1 MKSTCYTWS
10 LCCKRSGWHGIAAA
24 AAYGSGRFCAATAA
38 TSAMIKA
45 WTSLVVNTF
54 VSTDVGGEDKSQV
67 KTPTRKPEQEQLAHM
82 GTRHRAAAARWRAAA
97 VTAYWTLHCTCVA
110 LLTAAHSSA
119 VVAHHTTSM
128 PYPRKLEFFII
139 NFQRFQY
146 CD

>member
-10 LCCKRSGWHGIAAA
+10 LCCKRSGWHGTVA
-24 AAYGSGRFCAATAA
+24 AAYGSGRFCAAAAA

-82 GTRHRAAAARWRAAA
+82 GTRHRA
-97 VTAYWTLHCTCVA
+97 T
-110 LLTAAHSSA
+110 A
-119 VVAHHTTSM
+119 VVRSSGYRLLDTALHMCGTS
-128 PYPRKLEFFII
+128 YSGS
-139 NFQRFQY
+139 Q
-146 CD
+146 